1 MNANATSTVSKF
13 RGSPLAQR
21 IGSAILAGLTV
32 VYLVLITY
40 SFSDRLQSTRNV
52 IVFVL
57 LLSLGVVAL
66 VLLSRPWRNTLRR
79 LQRQSQDPE

>member
-1 MNANATSTVSKF
+1 MNANATSSVSKF
-13 RGSPLAQR
+13 RSSPRAQR
-21 IGSAILAGLTV
+21 IGSAILAGITV
-32 VYLVLITY
+32 AYLVLITY
-40 SFSDRLQSTRNV
+40 SFSDRLQSTRNI